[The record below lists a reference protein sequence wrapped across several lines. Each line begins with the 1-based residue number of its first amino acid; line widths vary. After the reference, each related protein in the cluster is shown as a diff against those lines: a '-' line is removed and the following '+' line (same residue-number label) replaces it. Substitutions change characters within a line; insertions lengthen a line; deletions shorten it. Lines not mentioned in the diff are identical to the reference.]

1 MATWTVDEPRKLTFD
16 TVRRLRLRAV
26 AGSVGVVGT
35 DEQPTLEVSE
45 LDGPALLVRHQ
56 DGELEVDY
64 ERPRWQGPLGWL
76 LGGRRRY
83 RAVVSLAV
91 PRDCEVDLGVVSSG
105 LMVSGLRAPLVART
119 INGEITLSGCSG
131 QVEAQTVSGAVQA
144 HGVAG
149 DLWAHTVS
157 GDLTLVEG
165 GGSIGARTVSGTVT
179 LDVRAPGAGDIRVT
193 TVTGDVTIRLPHA
206 SDLQVQ
212 VQSTSGQVA
221 SAFDELHRDGLP
233 ALQRIRGRLG
243 AGTGRLRATTTS
255 GHVALL
261 RREPEAEPETEE
273 AR

>member
-1 MATWTVDEPRKLTFD
+1 MATWTIDGPRKLTFD

-26 AGSVGVVGT
+26 AGSVSVVGT

-45 LDGPALLVRHQ
+45 LDGPPLLVRHQ
-56 DGELEVDY
+56 DGVLEVDY
-64 ERPRWQGPLGWL
+64 ERPRRGPLGWL
-76 LGGRRRY
+76 TGWRRRY
-83 RAVVSLAV
+83 TAVISLAV
-91 PRDCEVDLGVVSSG
+91 PRDCEVDLGVVSSN
-105 LMVSGLRAPLVART
+105 LMASGLRAPLVART

-157 GDLTLVEG
+157 GDLTRVEG
-165 GGSIGARTVSGTVT
+165 GGTNGAKTISGTVT

-193 TVTGDVTIRLPHA
+193 TVSGDVTIRLPHA
-206 SDLQVQ
+206 SDLKVQ

-221 SAFDELHRDGLP
+221 SAFDELLRDGRP
-233 ALQRIRGRLG
+233 ALQRIQGRLG

-261 RREPEAEPETEE
+261 RREPDTEPD
-273 AR
+273 AGAAQ

>member
-1 MATWTVDEPRKLTFD
+1 MATWTIDEPEKLTFD
-16 TVRRLRLRAV
+16 TVRRLRVRAV

-35 DEQPTLEVSE
+35 DDRPTLEVSE
-45 LDGPALLVRHQ
+45 LDGAALRVRHQ

-64 ERPRWQGPLGWL
+64 ERPQWPGPLGWL
-76 LGGRRRY
+76 LGRNRRY
-83 RAVVSLAV
+83 SAVISLAV
-91 PRDCEVDLGVVSSG
+91 PRDCEVDIGVDSSG
-105 LMVSGLRAPLVART
+105 VMVSGLRAPLVART
-119 INGEITLSGCSG
+119 VSGEITLAGCSG

-144 HGVAG
+144 RGVAG

-165 GGSIGARTVSGTVT
+165 GGSVGAKTISGTVT
-179 LDVRAPGAGDIRVT
+179 LDVTAPGAGDIRVT
-193 TVTGDVTIRLPHA
+193 TVSGDVTIRLPHA

-221 SAFDELHRDGLP
+221 SAFDELHRAGRP
-233 ALQRIRGRLG
+233 ALQSIEGRLG

-261 RREPEAEPETEE
+261 RREPG
-273 AR
+273 ARELG

>member
-1 MATWTVDEPRKLTFD
+1 MATWTVDEPEKLTFD
-16 TVRRLRLRAV
+16 NVRRLRVRAV

-35 DEQPTLEVSE
+35 DDRPTLEVSE
-45 LDGPALLVRHQ
+45 LDGAALQVRHQ

-64 ERPRWQGPLGWL
+64 ERPRWPGPLGWL
-76 LGGRRRY
+76 LGRNRRY
-83 RAVVSLAV
+83 SAVISLAV
-91 PRDCEVDLGVVSSG
+91 PRDCEVDVEVVSSG

-119 INGEITLSGCSG
+119 VSGEITLAGCSG

-165 GGSIGARTVSGTVT
+165 GGSVGARTISGTVT
-179 LDVRAPGAGDIRVT
+179 LDVTAPGAGDIRVT
-193 TVTGDVTIRLPHA
+193 TVSGDVTIRLPHA
-206 SDLQVQ
+206 SDLQVE

-221 SAFDELHRDGLP
+221 SAFDELYRAGRP
-233 ALQRIRGRLG
+233 ALQSIEGRLG

-261 RREPEAEPETEE
+261 RREPEARESL
-273 AR
+273 

>member
-1 MATWTVDEPRKLTFD
+1 MATWTIDEPEKLTFD
-16 TVRRLRLRAV
+16 TVRRLRVRTV

-35 DEQPTLEVSE
+35 DDRPTLEVSK
-45 LDGPALLVRHQ
+45 LDGPPLRVRHE
-56 DGELEVDY
+56 DGELEVDH
-64 ERPRWQGPLGWL
+64 ERHGWPGPLGWL
-76 LGGRRRY
+76 FGRHGRY
-83 RAVVSLAV
+83 SAVISLAV

-119 INGEITLSGCSG
+119 VSGEITLAGCVG

-165 GGSIGARTVSGTVT
+165 GGTVGARTISGTVT
-179 LDVRAPGAGDIRVT
+179 LDVSTPGAGDIRVT
-193 TVTGDVTIRLPHA
+193 TVSGDVTIRLPHA

-221 SAFDELHRDGLP
+221 SAFDELHREGQP
-233 ALQRIRGRLG
+233 ALRSIHGRLG
-243 AGTGRLRATTTS
+243 AGTGRLRASTTS

-261 RREPEAEPETEE
+261 RREPEARE
-273 AR
+273 AP